1 MRSLSTTGR
10 SPERKTMINIVE
22 KTLSLI
28 PKGKINAISLSRLAT
43 LTGQTNRTVKQI
55 VLKARESGEPICS
68 SQYGYYMPST
78 LEEAIEYYEAQMK
91 RVSTSYGV
99 LRTMKKYIE
108 REGSREQ
115 WEELEHI
122 ACYYGMKV

>member
-1 MRSLSTTGR
+1 
-10 SPERKTMINIVE
+10 MINIVE

-55 VLKARESGEPICS
+55 VLKAREGGAPICS

-122 ACYYGMKV
+122 ACYYGMKVENRG